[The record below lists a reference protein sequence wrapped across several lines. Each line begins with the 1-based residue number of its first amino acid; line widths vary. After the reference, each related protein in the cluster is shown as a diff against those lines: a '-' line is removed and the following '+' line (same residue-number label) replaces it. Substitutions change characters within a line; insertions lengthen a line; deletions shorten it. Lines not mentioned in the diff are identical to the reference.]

1 MNVALIFAG
10 GVGKRMHSGATPK
23 QFLTLRG
30 KPILAYT
37 LEHFQY
43 SDEIDAI
50 VLVSF
55 EDWIPKC
62 KEILEK
68 YKLTKVCSVVPGGKT
83 GFLSIDNGLKEIH
96 RLFPDDSVVLIHD
109 GVRPLINSQVIADC
123 VKSTKKYGNA
133 ITVSPAI
140 ETIIIQDKDNNVENI
155 FDRNVCQIAK
165 APQCFILADILSAHE
180 KAMKENLEN
189 VIDSASLMDFYGYKL
204 HTVVGPSDNIKIT
217 TPVDFY
223 VFRAFVEAREN
234 SEIFGV

>member
-50 VLVSF
+50 VLVSV

-165 APQCFILADILSAHE
+165 APQCFILADILFLGFWILNYQRGFDGLGLSAVTFVVIPVLE
-180 KAMKENLEN
+180 ILMILLLGGYSTRKTFKLNL
-189 VIDSASLMDFYGYKL
+189 SSSL
-204 HTVVGPSDNIKIT
+204 
-217 TPVDFY
+217 
-223 VFRAFVEAREN
+223 REN
-234 SEIFGV
+234 E